1 MLKNLLLTI
10 LCFIMPV
17 FPVLA
22 SADDKAPNGTILNIS
37 ATEYTQITQD
47 LIIANMHYE
56 SEAQNAKEVQTAINN
71 IMSKV
76 LEKSKRFSNAQLS
89 TSQYSVYKYDYQ
101 DKKQNTLLS
110 KWKGSQSLSITG
122 RDSESIIK
130 LVGEL
135 QDLGLAVDSLNY
147 TISDEKRDETRD
159 TLMEK
164 AVSKLLAKAT
174 RVAKSLGK
182 TETKVINI
190 NVDADNTAPIPFY
203 QTTMRVGFS
212 AKSEMPPPIVE
223 PGQSTITMTV
233 SATILIKD

>member
-1 MLKNLLLTI
+1 MFKKFLLTI
-10 LCFIMPV
+10 VCFIVSMLPI
-17 FPVLA
+17 FA

-56 SEAQNAKEVQTAINN
+56 SEAQNTKEVQNAINT

-76 LEKSKRFSNAQLS
+76 LERSKKFSNIQLS
-89 TSQYSVYKYDYQ
+89 TGQYSVYKYDYQ

-122 RDSESIIK
+122 RDSETILK

-135 QDLGLAVDSLNY
+135 QDLGLAVDSLSY

-159 TLMEK
+159 QLMEK
-164 AVSKLLAKAT
+164 AVSKLLAKAA

-182 TETKVINI
+182 TDTKVVNI
-190 NVDADNTAPIPFY
+190 NVDADNTAPMPFY
-203 QTTMRVGFS
+203 QIAMRAGFA
-212 AKSEMPPPIVE
+212 AKNEMSPPIVE